1 MNGKKVERHVFFIWG
16 IIGLLALA
24 LLWKI
29 ITTPFELDFS
39 VFISFLLALF
49 AIGISLFYYVKMNAM
64 FKEIKEFIERHQ
76 SDKRAASVQAEA
88 IEPEEASEEQ
98 LDPTIQLKFEEQT
111 LKLKE
116 EERKELLERLI
127 HRAGLDEQEKKV
139 YISQF
144 EKVEDDLFNIRS
156 NINQLRKKINQSF
169 SEMFILEK
177 TKVVRDIIKMIGHDI
192 VIQESFAEINERFNM
207 VKNDIPKSSM
217 KLLIDQAYI
226 GHDGNLT
233 RKGYREFIKTAKK
246 MY

>member
-1 MNGKKVERHVFFIWG
+1 MNRKQEKQLFIIWG
-16 IIGLLALA
+16 LIGLLTLG

-49 AIGISLFYYVKMNAM
+49 TVSISIFYYIKMNLLL
-64 FKEIKEFIERHQ
+64 KEMKDFLHQ
-76 SDKRAASVQAEA
+76 YQRDKPAASVKAEV
-88 IEPEEASEEQ
+88 IEPEEEAEEQ

-127 HRAGLDEQEKKV
+127 QRAGLDEQEKKV

-144 EKVEDDLFNIRS
+144 EKVENDLFNIRF

-177 TKVVRDIIKMIGHDI
+177 TKVVRDIIKMIGYDI
-192 VIQESFAEINERFNM
+192 VIQESFAEINERFQM
-207 VKNDIPKSSM
+207 LKNDIPKNSM

-226 GHDGNLT
+226 DHEGNLT
-233 RKGYREFIKTAKK
+233 RKGYREFIKIAKK
-246 MY
+246 M